1 MQANFILDSNELN
14 YSFIDKLKEMFQN
27 KRIEMV
33 ISETDDT
40 EFLQASSPNKDALL
54 TSISNIENSENL
66 IVADPKLFQ

>member
-33 ISETDDT
+33 VSETDDT
-40 EFLQASSPNKDALL
+40 EFLQASTSNKDSLL
-54 TSISNIENSENL
+54 TSISNIENNNNL